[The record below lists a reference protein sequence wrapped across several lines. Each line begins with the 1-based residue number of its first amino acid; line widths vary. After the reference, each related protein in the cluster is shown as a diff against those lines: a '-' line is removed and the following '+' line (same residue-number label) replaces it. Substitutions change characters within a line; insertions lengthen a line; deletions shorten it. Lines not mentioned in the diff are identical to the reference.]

1 MSNAGGGRWPARR
14 FCPHPFH
21 MRVRTTGTLEK
32 TLAAEWMKNAG
43 SPISGSDLCP
53 GSPVELLA
61 DSGTVV
67 AENPVT
73 FIAP

>member
-1 MSNAGGGRWPARR
+1 MSNAGGGRWPDGRSR
-14 FCPHPFH
+14 PHPFD
-21 MRVRTTGTLEK
+21 MRVRTIGTLEK

-43 SPISGSDLCP
+43 CPISRSDLCP

-67 AENPVT
+67 AENPIT